1 MVNRETRR
9 KQGKGKEA
17 RIGRWK
23 RNRKN
28 MIHCVKNGFVEQ
40 RDR

>member
-17 RIGRWK
+17 RIWK
-23 RNRKN
+23 YLWSD
-28 MIHCVKNGFVEQ
+28 GAGEQ
-40 RDR
+40 IRRSAQR